1 MESFLSSF
9 KLPAEVFLRHV
20 SQGHIIHIITHSD
33 ADGLASGGI
42 IARAARRANVGF
54 RISVEK
60 RLDDQVLKKI
70 SVEKP
75 EIIVISDFG
84 SGYLN
89 KVSAILSDSD
99 VIVLDH
105 HIVNGEAKENVLH
118 QNPLIHGIDGAKE
131 IAAAGVSYFF
141 AKAVDLGNIDSAHL
155 AIVGALGDQQGKG
168 DKGGLIGANTI
179 IQREAED
186 SGQLIRNIGLAF
198 YGFETRPLAKAIS
211 YTTTPFIPGLS
222 GREDNCVAFLNHIGI
237 RLKHDGRL
245 RCMTDLD
252 EVEQRKLYSAL
263 SSHMVSHACNTETVR
278 NLIGWIYRFPKEP
291 IGTSLRDGKEY
302 SSLLNACARM
312 RKPSIGIGITLGDRR
327 DTLKE
332 AEGTVDEYRI
342 KIGSY
347 LNWFGTDER
356 IKEMEGIYVLNAG
369 QNIDENIIGVVSGI
383 ILAQGSLKR
392 SKPIVSYA
400 YSEDGTVKI
409 SARGTDEIIFSSIHL
424 GKVMYEAAEK
434 FNGSGGGHD
443 VAAGAFI
450 PQGFENEFIIKVNEI
465 VTRKSS

>member
-20 SQGHIIHIITHSD
+20 SQGHIIRIVTHND

-42 IARAARRANVGF
+42 VARAARRANVGF

-60 RLDDQVLKKI
+60 RLDEQVLKGI
-70 SVEKP
+70 SAEKSDLV
-75 EIIVISDFG
+75 VITDFG

-89 KVSAILSDSD
+89 LVSDILSGSD

-105 HIVNGEAKENVLH
+105 HIVNGEAKENVIH

-131 IAAAGVSYFF
+131 IAAAGVCYFF
-141 AKAVDLGNIDSAHL
+141 AKAVDLGNLDSAHL

-168 DKGGLIGANTI
+168 DKGSLIGINTV
-179 IQREAED
+179 IQRDAEE
-186 SGQLIRNIGLAF
+186 SGQLKRNIGLAF

-222 GREDNCVAFLNHIGI
+222 SREDNCVAFLNHIGI

-245 RCMTDLD
+245 RSMTDLD
-252 EVEQRKLYSAL
+252 EEEQRRLYSAL
-263 SSHMVSHACNTETVR
+263 SSHMVSHACNAETVR
-278 NLIGWIYRFPKEP
+278 NLIGWIYTFPKEP
-291 IGTSLRDGKEY
+291 AGTSLRDGKEY

-327 DTLKE
+327 DALRE
-332 AEGTVDEYRI
+332 AEETVDEYRN

-347 LNWFGTDER
+347 LNWLRTGDR
-356 IKEMEGIYVLNAG
+356 IRELDGIYVLNAG

-400 YSEDGTVKI
+400 YSDDGTVKI
-409 SARGTDEIIFSSIHL
+409 SARGTDEIILNNIHL
-424 GKVMYEAAEK
+424 GRVMYEAAEG
-434 FNGSGGGHD
+434 FNGGGGGHD
-443 VAAGAFI
+443 IAAGAFV
-450 PQGFENEFIIKVNEI
+450 PQGLENEFIIKVNEI